1 MFIPTITSDLLV
13 DLSTNEQQLL
23 AGGKG
28 KKPCPCSDSDDT
40 GVSPV
45 TTQPGDGGGLSS
57 ILCYRITATPFSQCE
72 NGAEPDDEME
82 GVM

>member
-1 MFIPTITSDLLV
+1 MFIPTIASDLLV

-28 KKPCPCSDSDDT
+28 KKACPCVDSQEKP
-40 GVSPV
+40 S
-45 TTQPGDGGGLSS
+45 TQPVANGGGLSS